1 MTATPEAFAAAL
13 TAAGGNVAAA
23 CRAIGTSRANAYA
36 RPVLAA
42 VITAHAEAA
51 AAAPPARLLPDLLKR
66 AREARGVTNGE
77 MARRLGIAGTAVSR
91 LESQQWAPAIDEG
104 HLTRWADALGLSLPE
119 LLAFATIDPGT
130 S

>member
-23 CRAIGTSRANAYA
+23 CRAVGMSRANAYA

-51 AAAPPARLLPDLLKR
+51 AAAPPARLLPDLLRR

-77 MARRLGIAGTAVSR
+77 IARRLGLPSPAVSR
-91 LESQQWAPAIDEG
+91 LESQKWAPQIDEG
-104 HLTRWADALGLSLPE
+104 HLTRWAAALKITLPE
-119 LLAFATIDPGT
+119 LLAFATPG
-130 S
+130 

>member
-23 CRAIGTSRANAYA
+23 CRAVGMSRANAYA

-51 AAAPPARLLPDLLKR
+51 AAAPPARLLPDLLR
-66 AREARGVTNGE
+66 RSREARGVTNGE
-77 MARRLGIAGTAVSR
+77 MARRLGLPSPAVSR
-91 LESQQWAPAIDEG
+91 FESQKWAPMIDEK
-104 HLTRWADALGLSLPE
+104 HLTRWAAALGITLPE
-119 LLAFATIDPGT
+119 LLAFATVAT
-130 S
+130 A

>member
-23 CRAIGTSRANAYA
+23 CRAVGMSRANAYA

-42 VITAHAEAA
+42 VITAHAEAV
-51 AAAPPARLLPDLLKR
+51 AAAPPARLLPDLLRR

-77 MARRLGIAGTAVSR
+77 MARRLGMASSGVSR
-91 LESQQWAPAIDEG
+91 LEADYAPAIDED
-104 HLTRWADALGLSLPE
+104 HLTRWAAALGITLPE
-119 LLAFATIDPGT
+119 LLAFATVT
-130 S
+130 TA